1 MFNISNDITVSFFGH
16 RDAFLNCEEQ
26 DRLEKVIAD
35 LIDNYD
41 YVDFNVGR
49 NGEFDIWSASTV
61 KKVKREYRDD
71 NVTLYLWLAYATL
84 EYRENKE
91 EFERY
96 FDEVLVYT
104 HSPNKWVY
112 KNRNREMIDRSDMV
126 IVYVDRKYG
135 GAYEAYKYALKKN
148 KKVINIYTDIDL

>member
-1 MFNISNDITVSFFGH
+1 MVFNISNDITVSFFGH
-16 RDAFLNCEEQ
+16 RDVCLNCEEQ
-26 DRLEKVIAD
+26 DRLEKVITD

-49 NGEFDIWSASTV
+49 NGEFDIWSAATV
-61 KKVKREYRDD
+61 KKVKREHRDD
-71 NVTLYLWLAYATL
+71 NATFYLWLAYNTQ

-96 FDEVLVYT
+96 FDEILVY
-104 HSPNKWVY
+104 SYDSSKWVY
-112 KNRNREMIDRSDMV
+112 KNRNREMINRSDMV

-135 GAYEAYKYALKKN
+135 GAYEAYKYA
-148 KKVINIYTDIDL
+148 